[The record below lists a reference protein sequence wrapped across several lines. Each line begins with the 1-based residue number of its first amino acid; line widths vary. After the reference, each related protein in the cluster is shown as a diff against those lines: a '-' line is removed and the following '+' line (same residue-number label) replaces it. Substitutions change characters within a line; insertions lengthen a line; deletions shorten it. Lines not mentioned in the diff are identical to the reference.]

1 VARRPVALVIGLLV
15 AVLGLGACSGTGAVT
30 QASAAEA
37 ATGTS
42 SSVASDVIAVTSTV
56 TMGTAAAVVT
66 TLETSTTPQARAPVA
81 TNSTASAAQLPAA
94 VAALLPPNAT
104 VLAAQRA
111 QLQDDG
117 STQWIVAYR
126 LPGPDGAK
134 APYPPPSTH
143 LAILQHAPAGW
154 SVAKSID
161 QGFALAAHVQVVPID
176 GRQAVA
182 LQYGTG
188 AHDAGLL
195 IIRYDGVLDYAV
207 VFDATSDAGMAVRD
221 LNNDGA
227 YQVVRT
233 WSPYCG
239 SFVASPDITIVYAWR
254 NGRFVDATSTFPKV
268 IANDMAKF
276 QAALTRSGA
285 NWKPADLACLHAS
298 LGFLASESGNTTEA
312 AAQMQEAR
320 QADSAYDVGRIAKLA
335 TGEPLA
341 TRGT

>member
-1 VARRPVALVIGLLV
+1 
-15 AVLGLGACSGTGAVT
+15 
-30 QASAAEA
+30 
-37 ATGTS
+37 
-42 SSVASDVIAVTSTV
+42 
-56 TMGTAAAVVT
+56 
-66 TLETSTTPQARAPVA
+66 
-81 TNSTASAAQLPAA
+81 
-94 VAALLPPNAT
+94 
-104 VLAAQRA
+104 
-111 QLQDDG
+111 
-117 STQWIVAYR
+117 
-126 LPGPDGAK
+126 
-134 APYPPPSTH
+134 
-143 LAILQHAPAGW
+143 
-154 SVAKSID
+154 
-161 QGFALAAHVQVVPID
+161 
-176 GRQAVA
+176 
-182 LQYGTG
+182 
-188 AHDAGLL
+188 
-195 IIRYDGVLDYAV
+195 V

-320 QADSAYDVGRIAKLA
+320 QVDSAYDVGRIAKLA
-335 TGEPLA
+335 AGQPLA